1 MVAPAPGVV
10 VVVRFPFSDLS
21 SSKYRPAVVLSSA
34 GNSDWILCQVT
45 SSSYADP
52 DAVPLQQ
59 SSFASGGLNGTG
71 YARPGKI
78 FTAHA
83 SIVSGHAGVLT
94 TRAHY
99 TLVEAL
105 IRLLQRSLLS

>member
-1 MVAPAPGVV
+1 MVAPASGVV

-21 SSKYRPAVVLSSA
+21 SSKYRPAIVLASA
-34 GNSDWILCQVT
+34 GDSDWILCQVT
-45 SSSYADP
+45 SNAYAD
-52 DAVPLQQ
+52 AEAIPLKR
-59 SSFASGGLNGTG
+59 SSFASGGLDSIG

-94 TRAHY
+94 TSVHHAV
-99 TLVEAL
+99 VEAV
-105 IRLLQRSLLS
+105 IRLLQRSLLT